1 MFAQIA
7 VVLVVCVAAGVLCVM
22 LRQPLVVGLLAA
34 GIAVG
39 PQVLG
44 VVDASAEIRLL
55 SEIGIALLL
64 FVVGLK
70 LDVRIIRTLGPVAL
84 ATGLG
89 QVVFTSLFGFFIA
102 LFFGFDVVSAAYV
115 AVALTFSST
124 IIIVKLL
131 ADKREL
137 DTLHGRIALG
147 FLIVQDIVV
156 VLALIVITAVGD
168 TVADVNL
175 AQQIAGVIG
184 RGALLLSFVLLFGRY
199 AASRVLHVL
208 ARSSE
213 LLVLGAVMWAVLL
226 GAVSHGLGFSSE
238 IGAFLAGMSLAS
250 TIYREPLSSRLSTL
264 RDFLLV
270 FFFIDLGTQF
280 DLVAA
285 VDQFGAAVVFSL
297 FVLVGNPLI
306 VLVIMGVM
314 GYRKKVSFK
323 AGLTVAQISEFS
335 LILVALGVAKGHV
348 GGDVLGL
355 VTAVG
360 LVTITGSTY
369 LIMNSDAIYERIA
382 PALRVFER
390 AHPKAGVRD
399 DEDALRAE
407 YIVVG
412 VGRLGRIVCDAL
424 ISADFRVLGVDFDPK
439 LARFAT
445 LNMPLMYGD
454 ASDPD
459 LPGNLPLN
467 DAKWVIATVRDFETN
482 LHLVG
487 ALRRSGF
494 AGRIAVAAQTDLQAG
509 QLRAAGADVTIRP
522 LYAALEPLLAA
533 LELNEEQ
540 DGTTTR

>member
-7 VVLVVCVAAGVLCVM
+7 VVLVVCVAAGALCVL

-44 VVDASAEIRLL
+44 VVDSTAEIRLL

-70 LDVRIIRTLGPVAL
+70 LDVRIVKKLGPVAL

-89 QVVFTSLFGFFIA
+89 QVAFTSLFGFFIA
-102 LFFGFDVVSAAYV
+102 RFFGFDMVSAAYV

-156 VLALIVITAVGD
+156 VLAMIVITAVGD
-168 TVADVNL
+168 TAADVNL
-175 AQQIAGVIG
+175 AQQIAGVFG
-184 RGALLLSFVLLFGRY
+184 RGALLLVFVLLFGRY
-199 AASRVLHVL
+199 AASRVLHLL

-226 GAVSHGLGFSSE
+226 GAVSYLLGFSSE
-238 IGAFLAGMSLAS
+238 VGAFLAGMSLAS

-280 DLVAA
+280 DLAAA
-285 VDQFGAAVVFSL
+285 VDQLGVAVVFSL

-306 VLVIMGVM
+306 VLVIMGAM

-335 LILVALGVAKGHV
+335 LILVALGVTQGHI

-382 PALRVFER
+382 PLLRVFER
-390 AHPKAGVRD
+390 KHPKTLVLD
-399 DEDALRAE
+399 DEDVPPAE

-412 VGRLGRIVCDAL
+412 VGRLGRIVCEAL
-424 ISADFRVLGVDFDPK
+424 INAKYRVLGVDFDPK
-439 LARFAT
+439 LARFDT
-445 LNMPLMYGD
+445 LNLPLMYGD
-454 ASDPD
+454 ADDPD
-459 LPGNLPLN
+459 LPGQLPLD

-487 ALRRSGF
+487 ALKRSGF
-494 AGRIAVAAQTDLQAG
+494 TGQIAVAAQTDLQAG

-522 LYAALEPLLAA
+522 LHAALEPLMAA
-533 LELNEEQ
+533 LELRDTHDDN
-540 DGTTTR
+540 TAT